1 MIVIRIIKIERVDIW
16 ISYWGLRDKI
26 FLLFVLFNGRGIKSI
41 DKIGLVGWF
50 ELVVFNFN

>member
-16 ISYWGLRDKI
+16 ISYWGLLDKI